1 MDVVLKKSVSVGDKK
16 GNYELECIYDVYA
29 NKEIKRIVV
38 RFVLCELHG
47 YPMLMAVRHFKELS

>member
-1 MDVVLKKSVSVGDKK
+1 MDVVLKISQRRRQK

>member
-1 MDVVLKKSVSVGDKK
+1 MDVVLKISQRRRQKR
-16 GNYELECIYDVYA
+16 NYELECIYDVYA

>member
-1 MDVVLKKSVSVGDKK
+1 MDVVLKISQRRRQKR
-16 GNYELECIYDVYA
+16 NYELECIYDVYT

>member
-1 MDVVLKKSVSVGDKK
+1 MDVVLKISQRRRQKR
-16 GNYELECIYDVYA
+16 NYELECIYDVYA

-38 RFVLCELHG
+38 RFVLCELHA